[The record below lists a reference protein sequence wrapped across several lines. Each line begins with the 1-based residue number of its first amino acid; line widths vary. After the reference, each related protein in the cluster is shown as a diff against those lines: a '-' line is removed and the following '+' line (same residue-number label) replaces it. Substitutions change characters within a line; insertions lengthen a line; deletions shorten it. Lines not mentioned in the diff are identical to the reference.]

1 MISLFSDMS
10 MEKPLHF
17 VFCSFRQKYRKISGT
32 KFETKPLDNLHKGS
46 SAFRRVIKEIVYTV
60 PPYIIHYKRQKTL
73 PEESKRMKRI

>member
-1 MISLFSDMS
+1 
-10 MEKPLHF
+10 MEEPLHF

-46 SAFRRVIKEIVYTV
+46 SAFRRVIKAIVYTV
-60 PPYIIHYKRQKTL
+60 PLYIIHYIRQKNL